1 MLHLCYNQPA
11 AVAVH
16 AEVIRDRVAHV
27 EDVHT
32 MSQLQQ
38 LYRLQQIDNEI
49 REKKQR
55 LREVM
60 RALKDDEEVVAA
72 RKHKERT
79 EEALQ
84 KMQGRQKELELQLG
98 SVNDEAQRSEDRLY
112 SGEVTNP
119 KELSDLQQKI
129 ASLGRR
135 KESLEDQILET
146 MLAVEEAQEVDE
158 AAGERLREA
167 EAEWE
172 ARRERLEQEQDALAE
187 EAGRLL
193 QQREAQ
199 ADRISD
205 EMLATYEETARR
217 RGGVAVAALV
227 QQVCQ
232 ACTVRVSATK
242 ARAAKTGE
250 LVYCSSCGRILY
262 PPY

>member
-1 MLHLCYNQPA
+1 
-11 AVAVH
+11 
-16 AEVIRDRVAHV
+16 
-27 EDVHT
+27 

-60 RALKDDEEVVAA
+60 RALKDDEELVAA
-72 RKHKERT
+72 RRRKEQT
-79 EEALQ
+79 EEALHKVQGQQ
-84 KMQGRQKELELQLG
+84 KDLELQLG
-98 SVNDEAQRSEDRLY
+98 SVNEEAQRSEDRLY

-135 KESLEDQILET
+135 KEMLEDQILET
-146 MLAVEEAQEVDE
+146 MMAVEEAQEVDE
-158 AAGERLREA
+158 AAGERLREV
-167 EAEWE
+167 EAAWE
-172 ARRERLEQEQDALAE
+172 EERERLTREQDELAE

-193 QQREAQ
+193 QQREKQ
-199 ADRISD
+199 VDLID
-205 EMLATYEETARR
+205 DKMLAAYEDTARR
-217 RGGVAVAALV
+217 RGGVAVAPLV

-242 ARAAKTGE
+242 ARAAQEGE
-250 LVYCSSCGRILY
+250 LVYCSSCKRILY
-262 PPY
+262 SPY

>member
-1 MLHLCYNQPA
+1 
-11 AVAVH
+11 
-16 AEVIRDRVAHV
+16 
-27 EDVHT
+27 

-60 RALKDDEEVVAA
+60 RALKDDEELVAA
-72 RKHKERT
+72 RRRKEQT
-79 EEALQ
+79 EEALHKVQGQQ
-84 KMQGRQKELELQLG
+84 KDLELQLG
-98 SVNDEAQRSEDRLY
+98 SVNEEAQRSEDRLY

-135 KESLEDQILET
+135 KEMLEDQILET
-146 MLAVEEAQEVDE
+146 MMAVEEAQEVDE
-158 AAGERLREA
+158 AAGERLREV
-167 EAEWE
+167 EAAWE
-172 ARRERLEQEQDALAE
+172 EERERLTREQDELAE

-193 QQREAQ
+193 QQREKQVDLIDDKMMDA
-199 ADRISD
+199 
-205 EMLATYEETARR
+205 YEDTARR
-217 RGGVAVAALV
+217 RGGVAVAPLV

-242 ARAAKTGE
+242 ARAAQEGE
-250 LVYCSSCGRILY
+250 LVYCSSCKRILY
-262 PPY
+262 SPY

>member
-1 MLHLCYNQPA
+1 
-11 AVAVH
+11 
-16 AEVIRDRVAHV
+16 
-27 EDVHT
+27 

-60 RALKDDEEVVAA
+60 RALKDDEELAAA
-72 RKHKERT
+72 RRHKEQT
-79 EEALQ
+79 GAALLKVQ
-84 KMQGRQKELELQLG
+84 SQQKELELQLG
-98 SVNDEAQRSEDRLY
+98 SVTEETQRSEDRLY

-135 KESLEDQILET
+135 RESLEDQILEM
-146 MLAVEEAQEVDE
+146 MLAVEEAQKVDE

-172 ARRERLEQEQDALAE
+172 ARRERLAEEQDEVAE
-187 EAGRLL
+187 EAGQLL
-193 QQREAQ
+193 RQREKQ
-199 ADRISD
+199 LDLIED
-205 EMLATYEETARR
+205 KMLAAYEETASR
-217 RGGVAVAALV
+217 RGGIGVSILV

-232 ACTVRVSATK
+232 ACTVRVSANK
-242 ARAAKTGE
+242 ARAAQTGE
-250 LVYCSSCGRILY
+250 LVYCNSCGRILY
-262 PPY
+262 SPY

>member
-1 MLHLCYNQPA
+1 
-11 AVAVH
+11 
-16 AEVIRDRVAHV
+16 
-27 EDVHT
+27 

-60 RALKDDEEVVAA
+60 RLLKDDAELAAA
-72 RKHKERT
+72 RRHKEQT
-79 EEALQ
+79 EQALQ
-84 KMQGRQKELELQLG
+84 KVQGRQKELELQLG
-98 SVNDEAQRSEDRLY
+98 SVNEEARRSEDRLY

-135 KESLEDQILET
+135 RETLEDQILE
-146 MLAVEEAQEVDE
+146 MMMAVEEAQEVDD

-172 ARRERLEQEQDALAE
+172 ARRERLTQEQDKLAE

-193 QQREAQ
+193 QEREKQVA
-199 ADRISD
+199 RID
-205 EMLATYEETARR
+205 DKMMAAYEDTASR

-242 ARAAKTGE
+242 ARAAQAGE
-250 LVYCSSCGRILY
+250 LVYCSSCRRILY
-262 PPY
+262 QPY

>member
-1 MLHLCYNQPA
+1 
-11 AVAVH
+11 
-16 AEVIRDRVAHV
+16 
-27 EDVHT
+27 

-60 RALKDDEEVVAA
+60 RALKDDEELVAA
-72 RKHKERT
+72 RRRKEQT
-79 EEALQ
+79 EEALH
-84 KMQGRQKELELQLG
+84 KVQGQQKELELQLG
-98 SVNDEAQRSEDRLY
+98 SVNEEAQRSEDRLY
-112 SGEVTNP
+112 SGKVTNP

-135 KESLEDQILET
+135 KEMLEDQILET
-146 MLAVEEAQEVDE
+146 MMAVEEAQEVDE

-167 EAEWE
+167 EAAWE
-172 ARRERLEQEQDALAE
+172 EERERLTREQDELAE

-193 QQREAQ
+193 QQREKQVDLIDDKMMDA
-199 ADRISD
+199 
-205 EMLATYEETARR
+205 YEDTARR
-217 RGGVAVAALV
+217 RGGVAVAPLV

-242 ARAAKTGE
+242 ARAAQEGE
-250 LVYCSSCGRILY
+250 LVYCSSCKRILY
-262 PPY
+262 SPY

>member
-1 MLHLCYNQPA
+1 
-11 AVAVH
+11 
-16 AEVIRDRVAHV
+16 
-27 EDVHT
+27 

-60 RALKDDEEVVAA
+60 RALKDDEAFRAA
-72 RKHKERT
+72 LRQKEQT
-79 EEALQ
+79 AEALH
-84 KMQGRQKELELQLG
+84 KVQGQQKELELQLG
-98 SVNDEAQRSEDRLY
+98 SVNEEARRSEDRLY

-135 KESLEDQILET
+135 KEALEDQILEM
-146 MLAVEEAQEVDE
+146 MLAVEEAEEVDQ
-158 AAGERLREA
+158 AAAERLQEA
-167 EAEWE
+167 EAEWQ
-172 ARRERLEQEQDALAE
+172 ARRERLAEEQDTLAE
-187 EAGRLL
+187 AAGQLL
-193 QQREAQ
+193 QQREEQ
-199 ADRISD
+199 ATRID
-205 EMLATYEETARR
+205 DKMLAIYEDTAGR

-242 ARAAKTGE
+242 ARAAQTGE

-262 PPY
+262 APY

>member
-1 MLHLCYNQPA
+1 
-11 AVAVH
+11 
-16 AEVIRDRVAHV
+16 
-27 EDVHT
+27 

-60 RALKDDEEVVAA
+60 RALKDDEELVAA
-72 RKHKERT
+72 RRRKEQT
-79 EEALQ
+79 EEALHKVQGQQ
-84 KMQGRQKELELQLG
+84 KDLELQLG
-98 SVNDEAQRSEDRLY
+98 SVNEEAQRSEDRLY

-135 KESLEDQILET
+135 KEMLEDQVLET
-146 MLAVEEAQEVDE
+146 MMAVEEAQEVDE
-158 AAGERLREA
+158 AAGERLREV
-167 EAEWE
+167 EAAWE
-172 ARRERLEQEQDALAE
+172 EERERLTREQDELAE

-193 QQREAQ
+193 QQREKQ
-199 ADRISD
+199 VDLID
-205 EMLATYEETARR
+205 DKMLAAYEDTARR
-217 RGGVAVAALV
+217 RGGVAVAPLV

-242 ARAAKTGE
+242 ARAAQEGE
-250 LVYCSSCGRILY
+250 LVYCSSCKRILY
-262 PPY
+262 SPY